1 MLRNGGHWR
10 PGAAIRGNPM
20 RDDPSKGYR
29 TRNVT
34 KQRFYVYAIQ
44 VDGVVRYI
52 GKGSNGR
59 EHFHAIEARRINSR
73 WARGANTNGT
83 TTNFYRKL
91 AEAMRHGAT
100 ITEEIMID
108 GLTDQD
114 ANRIE

>member
-20 RDDPSKGYR
+20 TDDPSKGYR

-59 EHFHAIEARRINSR
+59 EHFHAIEARRINR
-73 WARGANTNGT
+73 QVGVVA
-83 TTNFYRKL
+83 
-91 AEAMRHGAT
+91 
-100 ITEEIMID
+100 
-108 GLTDQD
+108 LTPT
-114 ANRIE
+114 ALLRISTGSWPRP